1 MKWIMRYLR
10 GTSNHGLV
18 YGKFKQ
24 QVKGYVDS
32 DFVEDLDKRKFISR
46 YLFMLNNCHV
56 NWKATV
62 QHIVAL
68 SSIKAEFIA
77 ATRAVKK
84 SIWLRGLLNELLLK

>member
-1 MKWIMRYLR
+1 MKYLR

-24 QVKGYVDS
+24 EVSEFKGYVYS
-32 DFVEDLDKRKFISR
+32 DFTEDLDRRKSISR
-46 YLFMLNNCHV
+46 YMFMLNNYLV

-68 SSIKAEFIA
+68 SSIEAEFIA
-77 ATRAVKK
+77 AT
-84 SIWLRGLLNELLLK
+84 